1 METAMKRAII
11 TPYALDPAALAE
23 LKDWLGIAT
32 PGDDAQLVT
41 LLSTALDYCEG
52 FTGLMPLEQTCET
65 ILPVMSGWQALGT
78 APVQA
83 ITQVQ
88 GVPAEGAR
96 FALAV
101 EAYALDLTA
110 DGAGR
115 VRVISPG
122 AAGRI
127 AVRYIAGLA
136 ASWAGLPDALRHG
149 VLRLAAHQYR
159 AREGDELAAA
169 ALPPAAVA
177 ALWRPWRR
185 LKLA

>member
-1 METAMKRAII
+1 MKRAII
-11 TPYALDPAALAE
+11 TPFALAPAALAE
-23 LKDWLGIAT
+23 LKDWLGIAA
-32 PGDDAQLVT
+32 PGDDPQLVT
-41 LLSTALDYCEG
+41 LLKAALDYCEG
-52 FTGLMPLEQTCET
+52 FTGLMPLEQSCET
-65 ILPVMSGWQALGT
+65 ILPVSTAWQALP
-78 APVQA
+78 ALPVQA
-83 ITQVQ
+83 ITALQ
-88 GVPAEGAR
+88 GIPAEGAR
-96 FALAV
+96 FALPVA
-101 EAYALDLTA
+101 AYAIDLTA

-127 AVRYIAGLA
+127 AVRYTAGLTPD
-136 ASWAGLPDALRHG
+136 WAGLPEGMRHG

-159 AREGDELAAA
+159 SRETDGNAAA